1 MVSLDQTNARDVA
14 RTGVDVTTST
24 FMSEVVEAS
33 QHQPVIV
40 DFWAPWCGPCKQM
53 MPALEKVVAA
63 THGKVKLAKVNI
75 DENQDIAQQLRVQSV
90 PTVYVFVNGQP
101 VDGFVGAKPE
111 SELQALVSQL
121 VDQAGDGGSVES
133 FLEEAETAI
142 AAKNFGAAIG
152 AFQMVLQMEDT
163 NEVALAGL
171 LRCLMGLNDLEGA
184 RQMLDSLSDELKS
197 SAAIEDV
204 AKRLA
209 FSEKAAEHAGALSEL
224 QAAVDA
230 EPENMQKRY
239 DLAMAQFGAGMSEDA
254 INQLL
259 DMIRKNRNWNA
270 DAARL
275 QLLEIFAAL
284 GPTAPEVKEGRKQL
298 SALLFS

>member
-1 MVSLDQTNARDVA
+1 MVSLDQTNARDIA

-24 FMSEVVEAS
+24 FMSKVVEAS

-121 VDQAGDGGSVES
+121 VDQAGDGGSVDS

-142 AAKNFGAAIG
+142 AAKDFGAAIG

-171 LRCLMGLNDLEGA
+171 LRCLMGLDDLEGA

-224 QAAVDA
+224 LAAVDA

>member
-1 MVSLDQTNARDVA
+1 MVSLDKANNRDISGM
-14 RTGVDVTTST
+14 GVDVTTST

-53 MPALEKVVAA
+53 MPALEKVVAS

-111 SELQALVSQL
+111 SELQALVNQL
-121 VDQAGDGGSVES
+121 VDQSADGGSPQS
-133 FLEEAETAI
+133 YLEEAEQAI
-142 AAKNFGAAIG
+142 AAKDFGAAIG
-152 AFQMVLQMEDT
+152 AFQMVLQMEET
-163 NEVALAGL
+163 NEVAIAGL
-171 LRCLMGLNDLEGA
+171 LRCLIGLNDLEGA
-184 RQMLDSLSDELKS
+184 RQLLDSLSEELTS
-197 SAAIEDV
+197 TAAIEEV
-204 AKRLA
+204 AKRLTFA
-209 FSEKAAEHAGALSEL
+209 EKAAEHAGALSEL

-239 DLAMAQFGAGMSEDA
+239 DLAMAQFGAGMSEEA
-254 INQLL
+254 INHLL
-259 DMIRKNRNWNA
+259 DMIRKNRNLNV
-270 DAARL
+270 DAELL

-298 SALLFS
+298 SSLLFS

>member
-1 MVSLDQTNARDVA
+1 MVSLDQTDNRDVSGI
-14 RTGVDVTTST
+14 GVDVTPST
-24 FMSEVVEAS
+24 FMHEVVEAS
-33 QHQPVIV
+33 QQQPVIV

-53 MPALEKVVAA
+53 MPALEKVVAS

-75 DENQDIAQQLRVQSV
+75 DENQEIAQQLRVQSV

-101 VDGFVGAKPE
+101 IDGFVGAKPE
-111 SELQALVSQL
+111 SELQALVNQL
-121 VDQAGDGGSVES
+121 MEQAGEGGSVEQ
-133 FLEEAETAI
+133 FLEDAEQAI
-142 AAKNFGAAIG
+142 ASKDFGAAIG
-152 AFQMVLQMEDT
+152 AFQTVLQMEET
-163 NEVALAGL
+163 NEVAIAGL
-171 LRCLMGLNDLEGA
+171 LRCLIGLNDLEGA
-184 RQMLDSLSDELKS
+184 RQMLESLSEELTS

-209 FSEKAAEHAGALSEL
+209 FAEKAAEHAGALSEL

-239 DLAMAQFGAGMSEDA
+239 DLATAQFGAGMSEDA
-254 INQLL
+254 ITHLL
-259 DMIRKNRNWNA
+259 NMIRKDRNWNG

-298 SALLFS
+298 SSLLFS

>member
-1 MVSLDQTNARDVA
+1 MVSLDQANNRDISG
-14 RTGVDVTTST
+14 TGVDVTTST

-53 MPALEKVVAA
+53 MPALEKVVAS

-101 VDGFVGAKPE
+101 IDGFVGAKPE
-111 SELQALVSQL
+111 SELQALVNQL
-121 VDQAGDGGSVES
+121 MQQAGGEGSVQT
-133 FLEEAETAI
+133 FLEEAEQAITA
-142 AAKNFGAAIG
+142 KDFGTAIG
-152 AFQMVLQMEDT
+152 AFQAVLQMEET
-163 NEVALAGL
+163 NEVAVAGL

-184 RQMLDSLSDELKS
+184 RQMLDSLSEELAA
-197 SAAIEDV
+197 SAAIEEV

-209 FSEKAAEHAGALSEL
+209 FSEKAAEHAGELTEL
-224 QAAVDA
+224 QSAFEA
-230 EPENMQKRY
+230 EPENMQKCY

-254 INQLL
+254 INHLL
-259 DMIRKNRNWNA
+259 DMIRKNRNWNG

-298 SALLFS
+298 SSLLFS

>member
-90 PTVYVFVNGQP
+90 PTVYVFLNGQP

-121 VDQAGDGGSVES
+121 MDQAGDGGSVES

-142 AAKNFGAAIG
+142 AAKDFGAAIG
-152 AFQMVLQMEDT
+152 AFQMVLQQEDT
-163 NEVALAGL
+163 NEVAVAGL

-197 SAAIEDV
+197 SAAVEDV

-259 DMIRKNRNWNA
+259 DMIRKNRNWNG

>member
-142 AAKNFGAAIG
+142 AAKDFGAAIG

-163 NEVALAGL
+163 NEVALGGL

-284 GPTAPEVKEGRKQL
+284 GPTAREVKEGRKQL

>member
-90 PTVYVFVNGQP
+90 PTVYVFLNGQP

-142 AAKNFGAAIG
+142 AAKDFGAAIG
-152 AFQMVLQMEDT
+152 AFQMVLQQEDT
-163 NEVALAGL
+163 NEVAVAGL

-197 SAAIEDV
+197 SAAVEDV

-259 DMIRKNRNWNA
+259 DMIRKNRNWNG

>member
-90 PTVYVFVNGQP
+90 PTVYVFLNGQP

-142 AAKNFGAAIG
+142 TAKDFGAAIG
-152 AFQMVLQMEDT
+152 AFQMVLQQEDT
-163 NEVALAGL
+163 NEVAVAGL

-197 SAAIEDV
+197 SAAVEDV

-259 DMIRKNRNWNA
+259 DMIRKNRNWNG

>member
-14 RTGVDVTTST
+14 RTGVDVTAST

-121 VDQAGDGGSVES
+121 VNQAGDGGSVES

-142 AAKNFGAAIG
+142 AAKDFGAAIG

-259 DMIRKNRNWNA
+259 DMIRKNRNWNG

>member
-1 MVSLDQTNARDVA
+1 MVSLDKANNRDISGM
-14 RTGVDVTTST
+14 GVDVTTST

-53 MPALEKVVAA
+53 MPALEKVVAS

-75 DENQDIAQQLRVQSV
+75 DENQDIAKQLRVQSV

-111 SELQALVSQL
+111 SELQALVNQL
-121 VDQAGDGGSVES
+121 VDQSADGGSPQS
-133 FLEEAETAI
+133 YLEEAEQAI
-142 AAKNFGAAIG
+142 AAKDFSAAIG
-152 AFQMVLQMEDT
+152 AFQMVLQMEET
-163 NEVALAGL
+163 NEVAIAGL
-171 LRCLMGLNDLEGA
+171 LRCLIGLNDLEGA
-184 RQMLDSLSDELKS
+184 RQMLDSLSEELTS
-197 SAAIEDV
+197 TAAIEEV
-204 AKRLA
+204 AKRLTFA
-209 FSEKAAEHAGALSEL
+209 EKAAEHAGALSEL

-230 EPENMQKRY
+230 EPDNMQKRY
-239 DLAMAQFGAGMSEDA
+239 DLAMAQFGAGMSEEA
-254 INQLL
+254 INHLL
-259 DMIRKNRNWNA
+259 DMIRKNRNWNG

-275 QLLEIFAAL
+275 QLLEIFAVL

-298 SALLFS
+298 SSLLFS

>member
-142 AAKNFGAAIG
+142 TAKDFGAAIG
-152 AFQMVLQMEDT
+152 AFQMVLQQEDT
-163 NEVALAGL
+163 NEVAVAGL

-197 SAAIEDV
+197 SAAVEDV

-259 DMIRKNRNWNA
+259 DMIRKNRNWNG